1 LPLIFEL
8 AHQGAFIAT
17 VEYNVA
23 SGDMK
28 VGSREPFLF
37 RLSDCRIYSLLESDV
52 SPIFSNQPTG
62 NVMVSAPVIECG
74 QTFSANIST
83 PFSGSSSLRRPLLSL
98 VLYTAVVLVG
108 ILVSKHI

>member
-1 LPLIFEL
+1 L

-28 VGSREPFLF
+28 VGSA
-37 RLSDCRIYSLLESDV
+37 DV

-83 PFSGSSSLRRPLLSL
+83 PFSSSSALRRPLLSL